1 MFKPSLSL
9 HLIAKNEEKNLP
21 KLIESL
27 KDCIDEIFLTDTG
40 STDGTVELAQK
51 LGCKVSHF
59 KWINDFAA
67 ARNFNFE
74 QGNTDYQLWLDCD
87 DTLGEPEQFK
97 LWRQEIMP
105 LADYHLAKYHYAVD
119 EKTGAPTCTFFRER
133 VIRRGKGFKWKYFL
147 HEGIRPDTA
156 IGPIKQEITHQWS
169 VWHRRTAEDL
179 KADRMRNLT
188 MFKGHERLLDP
199 RMTMYYGKELHEA
212 QFFEL
217 SVEWLKKAV
226 TLPQEPQD
234 ILIAHQYLGWS
245 LLAQGI
251 SADDI
256 FKANGDI
263 KYKEAAN
270 KYYLEAFEAFTK
282 GLQIDPNR
290 AEYAVGIGD
299 IFLRLNDAV
308 KAIPWYQLA
317 KHSMQNYSI
326 ASTGML
332 FHAEDAYSKYP
343 RTQLAKLF
351 GNIGNFQAAKKEA
364 LELDQLHP
372 SDESKA
378 LVNELNMLINLNSP
392 KTGQPQSD
400 DIIITCMAQTP
411 FPWDGVTYRAQFCGG
426 SETAAIELAEN
437 MHKLTRRKVII
448 FNHRDIPITFNGVE
462 YQSVQKIPEYLSGN
476 KPWLHIAWRHNIKL
490 TDAFTILW
498 CHDLFTPGAEDTTK
512 YDWHACLTQF
522 HKRFTMAKVGIPES
536 KIWVTRNGLDPKK
549 FEGEPIEKDP
559 NLFVF
564 SSSPDRGL
572 DRAMLVLDRVK
583 EVYPDIKL
591 RIHYGIEHL
600 DQYGL
605 KDLRL
610 KLKAMM
616 EERPWVQ
623 YIGKTSQSDLIKSFK
638 QAAYCVQP
646 SDFIETSMIS
656 AMERLACG
664 VYQVIRNVGAVQ
676 DTLKYANDNN
686 MATLVDSDCITEKEH
701 DLYAQ
706 KVIQAMNEKAYLRVK
721 FDPNSVSWQK
731 VAQEWIEF
739 RQSQTS

>member
-1 MFKPSLSL
+1 MVKPSLSL
-9 HLIAKNEEKNLP
+9 HLIAKNEEKNLA
-21 KLIESL
+21 KLIDSVQG
-27 KDCIDEIFLTDTG
+27 CVDEIYLTDTG
-40 STDGTVELAQK
+40 STDKTVELAKQ
-51 LGCKVSHF
+51 LGCHVSHF
-59 KWINDFAA
+59 KWVNDFSM

-74 QGNTDYQLWLDCD
+74 QGTTDYQLWLDCD
-87 DTLGEPEQFK
+87 DTLGETEQFK

-105 LADYHLAKYHYAVD
+105 LADYHLAKYHYSVD
-119 EKTGAPTCTFFRER
+119 EKTGTPNCTFFRER

-156 IGPIKQEITHQWS
+156 TSPIKQEITHLWS
-169 VWHRRTAEDL
+169 VWHRRTQEDL

-217 SVEWLKKAV
+217 SIEWLKKAV
-226 TLPQEPQD
+226 LLPQEPQD
-234 ILIAHQYLGWS
+234 ILIAYQYLGWS

-251 SADDI
+251 TTDELFAINKDP
-256 FKANGDI
+256 
-263 KYKEAAN
+263 KYKELAN
-270 KYYLEAFEAFTK
+270 KYYSEAYEAFTK

-299 IFLRLNDAV
+299 IFLRLNDIV

-317 KHSMQNYSI
+317 KNSMQNYSI

-332 FHAEDAYSKYP
+332 FHAQDAYSKYP
-343 RTQLAKLF
+343 RTQLTKLF
-351 GNIGNFQAAKKEA
+351 THIGNFGAAKKEA
-364 LELDQLHP
+364 LELSQLHP
-372 SDESKA
+372 CAETDALNKELEA
-378 LVNELNMLINLNSP
+378 LVDLNTP
-392 KTGQPQSD
+392 KIGQPSSD
-400 DIIITCMAQTP
+400 DIVITCMAQTP

-437 MHKLTRRKVII
+437 MKKLTGRRVIV

-462 YQSVQKIPEYLSGN
+462 YQPIQKIPEYFSAH

-490 TDAFTILW
+490 TDAHTILW
-498 CHDLFTPGAEDTTK
+498 CHDLFTPGAENIQN
-512 YDWHACLTQF
+512 YNWHACLTQF

-549 FEGEPIEKDP
+549 FDTPVIEKDP

-572 DRAMLVLDRVK
+572 DRAILVLDKAR
-583 EVYPDIKL
+583 ETYPDIKL
-591 RIHYGIEHL
+591 RVHYGIEHL
-600 DQYGL
+600 DKYGL
-605 KDLRL
+605 TDLRL

-616 EERPWVQ
+616 DARPWIE

-664 VYQVIRNVGAVQ
+664 VYQIIRNVGAVQ
-676 DTLKYANDNN
+676 DTLKYAHDNH
-686 MATLVDSDCITEKEH
+686 MATLVDSDCITPEDY
-701 DLYAQ
+701 DLYTAL
-706 KVIQAMNEKAYLRVK
+706 VLKAIEGQYYKRVQ
-721 FDPNSVSWQK
+721 FDPNSVSWEK
-731 VAQEWIEF
+731 VAQEWVDF
-739 RQSQTS
+739 RTSQES